1 MVLSLRKGFT
11 LIELLVVIA
20 IIAILAAI
28 LFPVFAKAREKAR
41 QSSCLSNTKQLALAF
56 MQYSQDYDE
65 RMPMYVDSGY
75 QFATMGWYNTIQPY
89 IKNTQL
95 LKCPSTTGGTQA
107 TDYGV
112 IYPTVSGVGSATAL
126 GTIVAPAE
134 TCMLTETE
142 AQNAAGQRIGA
153 LYLAY
158 SPFTYTAAACGQS
171 KWGLSYPG
179 RHNDGNNCAFV
190 DGHSKW
196 LKWDTC
202 INSRAFWNQ

>member
-1 MVLSLRKGFT
+1 MRKGFT

-56 MQYSQDYDE
+56 LSYSQDYDE
-65 RMPMYVDSGY
+65 VLPMYVDHAYTFG
-75 QFATMGWYNTIQPY
+75 TMGWYNTIQPY

-95 LKCPSTTGGTQA
+95 MRCPSVAGGTQA
-107 TDYGV
+107 SDYGV
-112 IYPTVSGVGSATAL
+112 IYPTVSNRGSAAAL
-126 GTIVAPAE
+126 GTIATPAE

-142 AQNAAGQRIGA
+142 TQDAAGKRTGA

-158 SPFTYTAAACGQS
+158 SPYTYPLSGTPPQPKA
-171 KWGLSYPG
+171 GLSYPG

-196 LKWDTC
+196 LKWDT
-202 INSRAFWNQ
+202 